1 MPKALKNIA
10 ELPLTTC
17 PLCGTEVLSLKV
29 GQRGLLGK
37 KPDAIMCGN
46 CTAIFKIDGFFRHTG
61 YLQFDSIPDPYSLF
75 DTHLQGWV
83 KIGSVSHLG
92 RLISTN
98 SPEALSYLSGPS
110 CYLWRVRLAVGAT
123 GPAESLNVEFKWET
137 ENEAKKLLAEIRHM
151 QKELR
156 QIKREMN
163 LEMKKIRA
171 KYGRSKEMAEPKKL
185 ALLPYA
191 GLAIAIDNA
200 LLQMDRHKLS
210 LQEWIEGQE

>member
-1 MPKALKNIA
+1 
-10 ELPLTTC
+10 
-17 PLCGTEVLSLKV
+17 
-29 GQRGLLGK
+29 
-37 KPDAIMCGN
+37 
-46 CTAIFKIDGFFRHTG
+46 
-61 YLQFDSIPDPYSLF
+61 
-75 DTHLQGWV
+75 
-83 KIGSVSHLG
+83 
-92 RLISTN
+92 
-98 SPEALSYLSGPS
+98 
-110 CYLWRVRLAVGAT
+110 
-123 GPAESLNVEFKWET
+123 
-137 ENEAKKLLAEIRHM
+137 M

-191 GLAIAIDNA
+191 GLALAIDNA